1 MRALRPGCLPSDTAI
16 RFLLVLAAVTSASLY
31 MFQSLWFTARA
42 QQFATVILQCAEQLG
57 DLRGG
62 AVGTVTAQLQAEAQ
76 CRSGVSR
83 EQAAF
88 AGAGSALI
96 LVVGWIGY
104 RLLPRWRIRRR
115 QLAPPDPEDGQA
127 LVSEVAGLAAGA
139 GVHPVPGIRLDV
151 ANPAVSGFAFGA
163 GRDLQLGVTGGLVVT
178 QALDPPGF
186 TAVIRHELGHVANRD
201 VPWTYYAIS
210 VWWAFASLAV
220 LPVVVIFAF
229 RDISY
234 LLRLGW
240 RTAVLAGLV
249 ALTIAALLR
258 AREIYADDRAAAWGS
273 EAALDRLLA
282 AQPATPQ
289 RWPRPLRTHPPAGV
303 RRGLL
308 RDPDGLF
315 TASGWAAAAAGI
327 SAGTAQA
334 SLADLLYLVTPRWAI
349 PAAALLVAPL
359 LATVVC
365 TAAWR
370 IALREVVRGAAPPL
384 IARVGLG
391 LGAGLAVSPL
401 LTINAAVGGGSLDRS
416 GQQGLVVWA
425 LGMIVLSWIVVR
437 WVGAAARL
445 RVARAVAEPVAP
457 RRALIAHIA
466 VVSAVITI
474 WLATAHYAHLF
485 LTTLGPVVLGFAD
498 LWRYLP
504 ASAVGSGLGLAPL
517 AALLLFAVLP
527 VAVLPLAARRPADP
541 ASRPAAWL
549 WRDGQP
555 TRPGDVAAAV
565 PAAPGWRVPLLIGAL
580 AGGAAGLA
588 PLAVMLIGQRLP
600 AAVRES
606 EHFAVLIGQSVS
618 TAHLVAASCAAAAA
632 ALALPRGWWPLSL
645 ATAAIAGVAVALLAW
660 VSLTAYRYGLLDQ
673 SVTVHRPPGWQ
684 LTYQLT
690 VAPAGLAML
699 VSFLVAA
706 VVSGLR
712 ELLSGVFG
720 RRGDKP
726 EERAGVSRALLW
738 AAGAGLAAGLLM
750 APTLLNATALQVP
763 AVGTAAFQVTLP
775 AEWQGRADPATG
787 NGYFVT
793 IAQDVQVTILP
804 VASLLPT
811 TGQGEITVGGAT
823 MSQVGTLDQAGVRFF
838 GYEAQTPAG
847 LFRVVVAG
855 TPSALAARQEE
866 VRRLFAA
873 VHWLSDSSGG

>member
-31 MFQSLWFTARA
+31 MFQSLWFTARG
-42 QQFATVILQCAEQLG
+42 QQFAAVILQCAEQLG

-76 CRSGVSR
+76 CRSGLSR

-96 LVVGWIGY
+96 LVVGWVGY

-127 LVSEVAGLAAGA
+127 LVSEVAGLADVA

-151 ANPAVSGFAFGA
+151 SNPAVSGFAFGA
-163 GRDLQLGVTGGLVVT
+163 GRDLQLGVTGGLVVA

-186 TAVIRHELGHVANRD
+186 AAVIRHELGHVANRD
-201 VPWTYYAIS
+201 VPWTYYATS
-210 VWWAFASLAV
+210 VWWAFTSLAV

-258 AREIYADDRAAAWGS
+258 AREVYADDRAAAWGS
-273 EAALDRLLA
+273 AAALDRLLA
-282 AQPATPQ
+282 AQPATHQ
-289 RWPRPLRTHPPAGV
+289 RWPRPLRTHPPARE

-308 RDPDGLF
+308 SDPDGLF

-334 SLADLLYLVTPRWAI
+334 SLADLLYLVTPRWAV

-370 IALREVVRGAAPPL
+370 IALREMVRGAARPL
-384 IARVGLG
+384 VARVGLG

-401 LTINAAVGGGSLDRS
+401 LTINAAVGAGSLDRS

-437 WVGAAARL
+437 WVGAVARL
-445 RVARAVAEPVAP
+445 RVATALAEPVAP
-457 RRALIAHIA
+457 RRALIAQIA

-485 LTTLGPVVLGFAD
+485 LTALGPIALGFAD
-498 LWRYLP
+498 LWRFLP

-517 AALLLFAVLP
+517 AAFLLFAALP
-527 VAVLPLAARRPADP
+527 IAARRHGDP

-555 TRPGDVAAAV
+555 TRPGDVAAG
-565 PAAPGWRVPLLIGAL
+565 APDAPSWRVPLLIGAL

-606 EHFAVLIGQSVS
+606 EHFGVLIGQSVS

-632 ALALPRGWWPLSL
+632 AVTLPRGWWPLSL
-645 ATAAIAGVAVALLAW
+645 ATAAIAGVAVALMAW
-660 VSLTAYRYGLLDQ
+660 VSLTAYRYGLLDP
-673 SVTVHRPPGWQ
+673 SVTGHRPPGWQ

-690 VAPAGLAML
+690 AAPAGLAML

-720 RRGDKP
+720 RRGDQP
-726 EERAGVSRALLW
+726 AQRAGASRALPC

-750 APTLLNATALQVP
+750 APTLLDATALQVP
-763 AVGTAAFQVTLP
+763 AVGTAAFQVSLP
-775 AEWQGRADPATG
+775 AEWQGKADPATG

-811 TGQGEITVGGAT
+811 TGEGEITVGGAT
-823 MSQVGTLDQAGVRFF
+823 MSQVGTLDQAGVRFV

-855 TPSALAARQEE
+855 TPGALADRQEE

-873 VHWLSDSSGG
+873 VHWLSDSAAG